1 MRQLPVLAHPQ
12 KYRRARRQATGPA
25 RTAHHHL
32 QRRWVVTRS
41 TQKELPLS
49 FPPCPPYAGTLTLL
63 HKLYS
68 DTAAGAGPRRHRC
81 RGAGDG
87 DLAVSTASGDP
98 DSPLRWTSKSVRKL
112 CGELRTPGHEVSHQ
126 LVAELLRGSWA
137 TVFRRTGRRVKASS
151 TRTVTPSSEDQTT
164 STSGAGHGGRKQHP
178 VRRLGT
184 HAPRSPRDH
193 AEMALYVPAG
203 ARLDETS
210 NVR

>member
-1 MRQLPVLAHPQ
+1 MRNFQPAL
-12 KYRRARRQATGPA
+12 TPA

-137 TVFRRTGRRVKASS
+137 TAFRRTGRRVKASS

-164 STSGAGHGGRKQHP
+164 STSGAGQGRRKQHP
-178 VRRLGT
+178 VRRPGHT
-184 HAPRSPRDH
+184 ADDPTRSPRPRNRYRYP
-193 AEMALYVPAG
+193 MKYV
-203 ARLDETS
+203 LLLLKS
-210 NVR
+210 FNLC